1 MKPAVRSDELSQAV
15 AAAIESLGYE
25 LVSLERGGGRRRPL
39 LRVRIDRPGSEP
51 GHSTVT
57 VDDCVSVSRA
67 LDDLLLEGP
76 GALPSFILEVS
87 SPGIERPLTKP
98 DDFDRFAGQR
108 VILRGFGPL
117 RGSSR
122 QLEGRLLGRVG
133 DAGERVALE
142 LDDGRTEVSI
152 DAVARAKLV
161 YDWEESRG
169 GSAGR
174 KHKTARRK

>member
-1 MKPAVRSDELSQAV
+1 MKPAVTSELGEAV
-15 AAAIESLGYE
+15 AAAVESLGYE
-25 LVSLERGGGRRRPL
+25 LVALERGGARRRPL

-51 GHSTVT
+51 GYSTVT

-67 LDDLLLEGP
+67 LDELLAEGP
-76 GALPSFILEVS
+76 GAPSSFILEVS
-87 SPGIERPLTKP
+87 SPGVERPLTKP

-108 VILRGFGPL
+108 VILRGFAPL
-117 RGSSR
+117 REGSR
-122 QLEGRLLGRVG
+122 QVEGRLLGRVG

-142 LDDGRTEVSI
+142 SDEGRVEVSI

-161 YDWEESRG
+161 YDWEESRSD
-169 GSAGR
+169 SAGR